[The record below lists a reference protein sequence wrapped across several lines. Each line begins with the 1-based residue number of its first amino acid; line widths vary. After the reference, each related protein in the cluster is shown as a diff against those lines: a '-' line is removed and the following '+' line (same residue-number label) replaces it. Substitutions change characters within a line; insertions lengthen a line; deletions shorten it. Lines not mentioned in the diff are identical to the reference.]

1 VTAPDGRKIGRVSSG
16 GFAPSLGRPIAM
28 AYAESD
34 FAAPGTDLNII
45 VRGTPLAARVVQM
58 PFVPHRYFRG

>member
-1 VTAPDGRKIGRVSSG
+1 
-16 GFAPSLGRPIAM
+16 M
-28 AYAESD
+28 AYVESD